1 MIQREFE
8 KLLVATFELNL
19 PILAKQMQQ
28 RSGNDAVIM
37 KIQELHRL
45 VLSLVSFSVVE
56 GSAISIPLINGY
68 IELLMDTMRR
78 NTKTM
83 GDLESMK
90 PKIKGLSEKE
100 SAEYDIHIRILGST
114 FVRLST
120 SRVYIDKKLYSTM
133 RFYMTYLSDSR
144 QQERPNKRNE

>member
-1 MIQREFE
+1 
-8 KLLVATFELNL
+8 
-19 PILAKQMQQ
+19 MQQ
-28 RSGNDAVIM
+28 RTGNDAVVM

-78 NTKTM
+78 NTKTT

-120 SRVYIDKKLYSTM
+120 CRVYIDKKLYSTM

>member
-1 MIQREFE
+1 MQREFE

-45 VLSLVSFSVVE
+45 VLSLISFSVVE

-78 NTKTM
+78 NTKTT

-144 QQERPNKRNE
+144 Q

>member
-1 MIQREFE
+1 
-8 KLLVATFELNL
+8 
-19 PILAKQMQQ
+19 MQQ
-28 RSGNDAVIM
+28 QSGNDAVIM

-45 VLSLVSFSVVE
+45 VLSLISFSVVE

-68 IELLMDTMRR
+68 IELLMDTMRW
-78 NTKTM
+78 NTKTT